1 MTPHAR
7 PPAAAILDT
16 IIDTLNHNLRR
27 ALDLPLYIS
36 CVGLIQRLLSHLSAT
51 HTRFPYHWSLL
62 WQTLLSLLRFLT
74 TYADSLKSQHPD
86 LQSLLHP
93 FLTVLAL
100 AVTQGESFLPAST
113 DYDDLFYKLVEAGH
127 YLPRFKSSFSPHL
140 SSALPSTQ
148 PHSRNPQNPP
158 IDLLILVSTHYQ
170 SLISA
175 AKGAGRVGKDLS
187 PREVSR
193 VIREGYETLVL
204 PEVETGGW
212 ERWREGEDRGL
223 VKRWGRCVVEDGKRI
238 VKDGV

>member
-1 MTPHAR
+1 M
-7 PPAAAILDT
+7 
-16 IIDTLNHNLRR
+16 
-27 ALDLPLYIS
+27 
-36 CVGLIQRLLSHLSAT
+36 
-51 HTRFPYHWSLL
+51 
-62 WQTLLSLLRFLT
+62 
-74 TYADSLKSQHPD
+74 
-86 LQSLLHP
+86 
-93 FLTVLAL
+93 LAL

-127 YLPRFKSSFSPHL
+127 YLPRFKSSFSPYL
-140 SSALPSTQ
+140 SQALPSTQ
-148 PHSRNPQNPP
+148 PHSRNPQNLP

-223 VKRWGRCVVEDGKRI
+223 VKRWGRCVVEDGRRI
-238 VKDGV
+238 VRDGV

>member
-1 MTPHAR
+1 MD
-7 PPAAAILDT
+7 I

-27 ALDLPLYIS
+27 ALDLDLYIS
-36 CVGLIQRLLSHLSAT
+36 CIGLIQRLLSHLSVT
-51 HTRFPYHWSLL
+51 HTRFPYYWSLL
-62 WQTLLSLLRFLT
+62 WQTLLALLRFLT

-100 AVTQGESFLPAST
+100 AVTQGESFLPTSS

-127 YLPRFKSSFSPHL
+127 YLPLFKSSFATQLTPSP
-140 SSALPSTQ
+140 SSIQ
-148 PHSRNPQNPP
+148 PQSRNPQTPP

-170 SLISA
+170 TLIST

-187 PREVSR
+187 PREVIN

-204 PEVETGGW
+204 PEVEARGW
-212 ERWREGEDRGL
+212 ERWREGDNRAL
-223 VKRWGRCVVEDGKRI
+223 VKKWGRCVVEDARRI
-238 VKDGV
+238 GREGI